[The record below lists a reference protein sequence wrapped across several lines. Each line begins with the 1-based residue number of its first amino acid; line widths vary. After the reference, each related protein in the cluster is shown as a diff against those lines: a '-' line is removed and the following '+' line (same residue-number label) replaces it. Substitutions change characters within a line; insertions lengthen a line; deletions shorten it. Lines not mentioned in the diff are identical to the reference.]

1 MARWWRVGTVPAH
14 VPALATEMEIAAI
27 DLSAL
32 DDVAEE
38 ALATWL
44 ADPAITKT
52 AHDTKLVTHQLSGR
66 GLTVAGWRT
75 DLAIAE
81 FLCRPDQ
88 RPTDLAGLALRH
100 LPEEAEEHTSELQS

>member
-1 MARWWRVGTVPAH
+1 SL
-14 VPALATEMEIAAI
+14 ALATETEIAAI

-81 FLCRPDQ
+81 FLCRRDP
-88 RPTDLAGLALRH
+88 RPTAAAGPARGRGG
-100 LPEEAEEHTSELQS
+100 PPGDPPAGRARRARRR